1 MVVRNEPS
9 RSHSHSQTE
18 DDYEHKHDD
27 RYYEDRSGPHH
38 SDERNDFDG
47 EITTDSDPEETIP
60 MFVEIAFKPPRD
72 TWCGRVLDDLYD
84 TCDRFCGADDLK
96 TQSERDDKA
105 TGRDRDAR
113 YYRHPNSYE
122 DSDELTERDY
132 DLTPNPTP
140 GERLT
145 I

>member
-1 MVVRNEPS
+1 
-9 RSHSHSQTE
+9 
-18 DDYEHKHDD
+18 
-27 RYYEDRSGPHH
+27 
-38 SDERNDFDG
+38 
-47 EITTDSDPEETIP
+47 

-105 TGRDRDAR
+105 TDRDRDAR